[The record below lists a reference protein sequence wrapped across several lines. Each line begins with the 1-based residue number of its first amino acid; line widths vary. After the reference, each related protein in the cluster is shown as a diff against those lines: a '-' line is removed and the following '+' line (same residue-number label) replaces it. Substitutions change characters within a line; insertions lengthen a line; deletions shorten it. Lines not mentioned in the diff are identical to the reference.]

1 MPLILHHSHLYTQ
14 TIIGLLLPLCF
25 FFGEKSNTK
34 IKSLFFWALMWNKFF
49 CLYFILRSIRV
60 DFLLLK
66 WCTTFDLMLCNF
78 SFSRRPAKFLSFLY
92 FLIQLGW
99 CWFINKV
106 LNFIFLFFS
115 PSFSPPQPDVQK
127 KWKNSATLIFF
138 YYRSWKGKI
147 AFLIAE
153 TFTVEVNNK
162 YIKPK
167 SRKLIFIIIEF
178 LLNVLC
184 VSWMI
189 TGAELERGLIQKCN
203 Y

>member
-1 MPLILHHSHLYTQ
+1 MPASKKFFFHSFCASHSSPLTFVYTNNHRFVVAVV
-14 TIIGLLLPLCF
+14 F

-162 YIKPK
+162 YI
-167 SRKLIFIIIEF
+167 
-178 LLNVLC
+178 
-184 VSWMI
+184 
-189 TGAELERGLIQKCN
+189 
-203 Y
+203 